1 MKEEFSNQE
10 RETIEALQNLQEV
23 PERPQEQIERGKA
36 AFLTQAKQISNQP
49 VSISPLQRLIN
60 SFRQPRTNMRFSTL
74 TIAIIF
80 AATLLI
86 SFSGSVYAAHFAMPD
101 DMLYSYKLWLED
113 QRLAFTPGKETQI
126 NLHLDYAEERLKEYQ
141 ALNLDPANP
150 LSDQV
155 LAEFYTHTTDA
166 SQLMKTS
173 KTPDNQ
179 QARLQEL
186 EDQLNQI
193 LGDDEQHSGD
203 DAAPPENGS
212 GNENNGE
219 NTTPPQNTPTSP
231 TKTPLEDGNSDS
243 EHDLETPEIQ
253 NTERP
258 EETQQP
264 EETQTPEST
273 ESSGENEKSNDS
285 EESENGSTNSGA
297 ETGQISE
304 TIES

>member
-10 RETIEALQNLQEV
+10 KETIEALQNLQEV

-60 SFRQPRTNMRFSTL
+60 SFRQPRTNMRLSTL

-80 AATLLI
+80 AAALLI
-86 SFSGSVYAAHFAMPD
+86 SFSGSVYAARYALPD
-101 DMLYSYKLWLED
+101 DILYSYKLWLED

-126 NLHLDYAEERLKEYQ
+126 ELHLDYAEERLREYQ

-155 LAEFYTHTTDA
+155 LSEFYTHTTDA
-166 SQLMKTS
+166 SQLLKTS

-186 EDQLNQI
+186 QDELSQI
-193 LGDDEQHSGD
+193 LQDDEQHSGD
-203 DAAPPENGS
+203 DAAPPEGGS
-212 GNENNGE
+212 DNENSGE
-219 NTTPPQNTPTSP
+219 NTTPPKNTPTSP
-231 TKTPLEDGNSDS
+231 TKTPTEDENSDLGN
-243 EHDLETPEIQ
+243 DLETPEIKD
-253 NTERP
+253 TEHP
-258 EETQQP
+258 EETEQP
-264 EETQTPEST
+264 QETKPPEGT
-273 ESSGENEKSNDS
+273 ESSEESEKSDDSEESDNGSNDS
-285 EESENGSTNSGA
+285 EA
-297 ETGQISE
+297 EADQGSE